1 MMPMITAESISFQDF
16 HLFKSSNWIIDGAT
30 VRGIGHTRERKSNQ
44 DSIYW
49 IHSDEHNLGILS
61 VADGHGSETHFRS
74 KIGSKIATKIATRTM
89 HKFFTGFPLNSTNL
103 SGIRDI
109 IRYSIPRLFVK
120 NWNDEVSK
128 HFQKYP
134 FTNSELL
141 IMADKKN
148 PSFVSQII
156 SHPHIAYGS
165 TLITA
170 VLTKNYVLFF
180 QIGDGNI
187 LTVDNFRNIK
197 TPFDK
202 LNETENDNDVIIPL
216 NHTSSL
222 CMNYSWLDFKVRIYS
237 TYDLKP
243 KLILLT
249 TDGYYNSFK
258 NQTGFYK
265 IGADYLDILNNY
277 GHNHMQNKLKSMLKS
292 TSLNGSGDDITLGY
306 LFEKNS

>member
-1 MMPMITAESISFQDF
+1 M
-16 HLFKSSNWIIDGAT
+16 
-30 VRGIGHTRERKSNQ
+30 
-44 DSIYW
+44 
-49 IHSDEHNLGILS
+49 
-61 VADGHGSETHFRS
+61 
-74 KIGSKIATKIATRTM
+74 
-89 HKFFTGFPLNSTNL
+89 
-103 SGIRDI
+103 
-109 IRYSIPRLFVK
+109 
-120 NWNDEVSK
+120 
-128 HFQKYP
+128 
-134 FTNSELL
+134 
-141 IMADKKN
+141 
-148 PSFVSQII
+148 
-156 SHPHIAYGS
+156 
-165 TLITA
+165 
-170 VLTKNYVLFF
+170 
-180 QIGDGNI
+180 GNN

-265 IGADYLDILNNY
+265 IGTDYLDILNNY
-277 GHNHMQNKLKSMLKS
+277 GHDHMQNKLKSMLKS

-306 LFEKNS
+306 LFEKK

>member
-1 MMPMITAESISFQDF
+1 MIISESISLQDSHSF
-16 HLFKSSNWIIDGAT
+16 NSNNWIVNGAT
-30 VRGIGHTRERKSNQ
+30 VRGTCHAREHKLNQ

-49 IHSDEHNLGILS
+49 IHSDDHNLGILS

-89 HKFFTGFPLNSTNL
+89 HKFFTEFPLNCTTL

-109 IRYSIPRLFVK
+109 IRYSVPRLLVK

-128 HFQKYP
+128 HFQRYP

-141 IMADKKN
+141 MLSDKKN
-148 PSFVSQII
+148 PSLVSQII

-187 LTVDNFRNIK
+187 LIVDNFRNVK
-197 TPFDK
+197 SPFDK
-202 LNETENDNDVIIPL
+202 LDETADENHAITPL
-216 NHTSSL
+216 NYTSSL
-222 CMNYSWLDFKVRIYS
+222 CMNSSWFDFKVRIYS

-258 NQTGFYK
+258 NDMGYYK
-265 IGADYLDILNNY
+265 IGSDYLDILNNY
-277 GHNHMQNKLKSMLKS
+277 GPDHMQNKLKLMLKS
-292 TSLNGSGDDITLGY
+292 TSSSGSGDDITLGY
-306 LFEKNS
+306 FFEKNS